1 MNQQTDNMY
10 IDDRYSDEALR
21 KQEEIREHISWFREF
36 LTFGT
41 SLPEHIRRRYGLEED
56 YQRYKKLEIQVH
68 RMPAEPDCRGYGKEQ
83 RMKELCEAGRAKG
96 KITLA
101 VEKAYESI
109 CPAPARDYLEEKYQ
123 ELLYLRGMVYR
134 KDYDDPM
141 WYKPEILNK
150 GIPGTG
156 CPILPDDG
164 QEAGCGRAV
173 RQARSTAV
181 GTCTEGGTGEWR
193 KGKPHVQA

>member
-1 MNQQTDNMY
+1 MNQKTDNMY

-21 KQEEIREHISWFREF
+21 KREEIREHISWFREF

-83 RMKELCEAGRAKG
+83 RMKELCEAVRAKG

-123 ELLYLRGMVYR
+123 ELPVSWCRRIFYFLLSSGKIWCRNAGR
-134 KDYDDPM
+134 KTEQ
-141 WYKPEILNK
+141 K
-150 GIPGTG
+150 TSVS
-156 CPILPDDG
+156 
-164 QEAGCGRAV
+164 AG
-173 RQARSTAV
+173 
-181 GTCTEGGTGEWR
+181 
-193 KGKPHVQA
+193 KF

>member
-21 KQEEIREHISWFREF
+21 KREEIREHISWFREF

-83 RMKELCEAGRAKG
+83 RMKELCEAGKAKG

-150 GIPGTG
+150 YGIDHKDRAKRCSSRWRRHTG
-156 CPILPDDG
+156 NWMPDS
-164 QEAGCGRAV
+164 AG
-173 RQARSTAV
+173 
-181 GTCTEGGTGEWR
+181 
-193 KGKPHVQA
+193 

>member
-21 KQEEIREHISWFREF
+21 KREEIREHISWFREF

-41 SLPEHIRRRYGLEED
+41 SLPEHIRRRYGLEDD

-96 KITLA
+96 KSLLQWKRLT
-101 VEKAYESI
+101 KASAPLRQGTIWKKNIRNCSI
-109 CPAPARDYLEEKYQ
+109 
-123 ELLYLRGMVYR
+123 
-134 KDYDDPM
+134 
-141 WYKPEILNK
+141 
-150 GIPGTG
+150 
-156 CPILPDDG
+156 
-164 QEAGCGRAV
+164 
-173 RQARSTAV
+173 
-181 GTCTEGGTGEWR
+181 
-193 KGKPHVQA
+193 

>member
-21 KQEEIREHISWFREF
+21 KREEIREHISWFREF

-96 KITLA
+96 KSLLRWKRLT
-101 VEKAYESI
+101 KASAPLRHGTIWKKNIRNCSI
-109 CPAPARDYLEEKYQ
+109 
-123 ELLYLRGMVYR
+123 
-134 KDYDDPM
+134 
-141 WYKPEILNK
+141 
-150 GIPGTG
+150 
-156 CPILPDDG
+156 
-164 QEAGCGRAV
+164 
-173 RQARSTAV
+173 
-181 GTCTEGGTGEWR
+181 
-193 KGKPHVQA
+193 

>member
-21 KQEEIREHISWFREF
+21 KREEIREHISWFREF

-83 RMKELCEAGRAKG
+83 RMKELCEAGRA
-96 KITLA
+96 
-101 VEKAYESI
+101 
-109 CPAPARDYLEEKYQ
+109 
-123 ELLYLRGMVYR
+123 
-134 KDYDDPM
+134 
-141 WYKPEILNK
+141 
-150 GIPGTG
+150 
-156 CPILPDDG
+156 
-164 QEAGCGRAV
+164 
-173 RQARSTAV
+173 
-181 GTCTEGGTGEWR
+181 
-193 KGKPHVQA
+193 

>member
-21 KQEEIREHISWFREF
+21 KREEIREHISWFREF

-83 RMKELCEAGRAKG
+83 RMKELCEAGKAKG
-96 KITLA
+96 KNHSCGG
-101 VEKAYESI
+101 KG
-109 CPAPARDYLEEKYQ
+109 
-123 ELLYLRGMVYR
+123 LRKHLPRSGKGLSGR
-134 KDYDDPM
+134 KISGTALSERYGV
-141 WYKPEILNK
+141 PERL
-150 GIPGTG
+150 
-156 CPILPDDG
+156 
-164 QEAGCGRAV
+164 
-173 RQARSTAV
+173 
-181 GTCTEGGTGEWR
+181 
-193 KGKPHVQA
+193 

>member
-10 IDDRYSDEALR
+10 IDDRYSDEALW

-41 SLPEHIRRRYGLEED
+41 SLPEHIRKRYGLEED

-96 KITLA
+96 KSLLRWKRLT
-101 VEKAYESI
+101 KASAPLRHGTIWKKNIRNCSI
-109 CPAPARDYLEEKYQ
+109 
-123 ELLYLRGMVYR
+123 
-134 KDYDDPM
+134 
-141 WYKPEILNK
+141 
-150 GIPGTG
+150 
-156 CPILPDDG
+156 
-164 QEAGCGRAV
+164 
-173 RQARSTAV
+173 
-181 GTCTEGGTGEWR
+181 
-193 KGKPHVQA
+193 